1 VEAVAPVAVVKEEPR
16 HHEAP
21 PLRHDQPSYEAV
33 REEQRREAQRLAR
46 EEPKHEEPKHEE
58 PKHEEPKHEEPVR
71 AQPVRE
77 EPRVDSKE
85 LLESSGLVMIE
96 TDSSKAATIAPPT
109 QEPQHLGRPRRER
122 PKPLP
127 QEEELQ
133 QVETRK

>member
-1 VEAVAPVAVVKEEPR
+1 VEALASVAVVKEEPR
-16 HHEAP
+16 RHAAP
-21 PLRHDQPSYEAV
+21 PVRQEQPSYEAV

-46 EEPKHEEPKHEE
+46 EEQVHEAPKHEEPKHEE
-58 PKHEEPKHEEPVR
+58 PK
-71 AQPVRE
+71 RE
-77 EPRVDSKE
+77 EPAREAPRIDSKV

-96 TDSSKAATIAPPT
+96 TDRSKAAAISPPSE
-109 QEPQHLGRPRRER
+109 EPQHLGRPRRER